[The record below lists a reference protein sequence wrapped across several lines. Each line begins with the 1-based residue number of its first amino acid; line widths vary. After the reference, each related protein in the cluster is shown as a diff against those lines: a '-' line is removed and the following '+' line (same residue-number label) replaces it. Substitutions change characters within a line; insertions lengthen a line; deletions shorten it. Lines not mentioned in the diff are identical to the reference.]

1 MNSQY
6 PDIDRLILTWG
17 KQAHRWRTEGDFAIK
32 EKTPGDYV
40 TTIDQRLNDAL
51 SAQIAQWFPQDG
63 ILSEEDPQALYHWHQ
78 NHSRLWCIDPIDGTS
93 DLIAGNSGYAL
104 MVGLL
109 EKGIPI
115 AGWVYAPAM
124 DTLYFGDKETGKIYR
139 TIGNITEEILL
150 APPPQLQMQV
160 ILSPKDDRAYGEQIR
175 QVFPDAEFY
184 SMGSFGLK
192 IIEVILGKSSIY
204 LYLNRR
210 VKVWDTVAP
219 LALAQIAG
227 LVCCDLTGT
236 PIGYDAIDRETLAHL
251 QVVII
256 GWKNTIDRYLPQLQQ
271 VLILY

>member
-17 KQAHRWRTEGDFAIK
+17 KQAHRWRREGDFAIK

-78 NHSRLWCIDPIDGTS
+78 QHDRLWCIDPIDGTS
-93 DLIAGNSGYAL
+93 DLIAGKSGYAL

-115 AGWVYAPAM
+115 AGWVYAPAI

-139 TIGNITEEILL
+139 TIGNLTEEILL

-175 QVFPDAEFY
+175 RVFPDAEFY